1 MSICLQNYEK
11 NLSYQRINKKMNDN
25 ICNNAKRRWLESLP
39 TGDLL
44 YLMMLLKGQIEIDE
58 SDERQQ
64 RLKRSFEQAQR

>member
-1 MSICLQNYEK
+1 MN
-11 NLSYQRINKKMNDN
+11 NK

-44 YLMMLLKGQIEIDE
+44 YLMMLLEGQIEIDE